1 MVQPQYNIEHIYQSG
16 VGVKRDYAQA
26 LAWYQRGASHGNSN
40 AENQLGYMAEEGWG
54 QPQNYAEALSWYN
67 KAAEHGNAQAQ
78 ENIGY
83 MYQHGSG
90 VSVDYAKAMAW
101 FEKAAA
107 QGNGDAAN
115 QIGWMYQYGQGV
127 KADDARA
134 LSWYQLAAQRG
145 SSHGERN
152 VDDFTSDL
160 DERGALQA
168 AAAPVHDAAFLQAER
183 WGNIQYLRGRIDGV
197 ESDALYQEDLAS
209 QLEHMGKGKND
220 GVSKIFKAMG
230 SVGAVKYHVLAD
242 QDRAE
247 AARLRDQLAQ
257 IEDQSQSS
265 LAIRAP

>member
-1 MVQPQYNIEHIYQSG
+1 M
-16 VGVKRDYAQA
+16 
-26 LAWYQRGASHGNSN
+26 
-40 AENQLGYMAEEGWG
+40 
-54 QPQNYAEALSWYN
+54 
-67 KAAEHGNAQAQ
+67 
-78 ENIGY
+78 
-83 MYQHGSG
+83 
-90 VSVDYAKAMAW
+90 
-101 FEKAAA
+101 
-107 QGNGDAAN
+107 
-115 QIGWMYQYGQGV
+115 

-183 WGNIQYLRGRIDGV
+183 WGNIQDLRGRIDGV

-209 QLEHMGKGKND
+209 QLEHMGKGKNY
-220 GVSKIFKAMG
+220 GVSKTFKAMG